1 MKLRKCE
8 MEIKERYYLIG
19 AVLEHISGTH
29 KIQVHELVP
38 YQVDGTDTY
47 CIKCNYSKGTTK
59 NEFDGVILSE
69 KLINILR
76 QYIPY

>member
-1 MKLRKCE
+1 MRLTECE
-8 MEIKERYYLIG
+8 LEIRERYYLID

-29 KIQVHELVP
+29 KIKIHELVT
-38 YQVDGTDTY
+38 YKIDETEIY

-59 NEFDGVILSE
+59 NEFEGVILSE
-69 KLINILR
+69 KLIDILS